1 MSRIDVSSA
10 PAGYLNVDKPGD
22 WTSSDVVVKLRGT
35 FGLRARGLKI
45 GHGGTLDPM
54 ATGVLLICIGSATRF
69 SDHLLSGDK
78 RYEISMM
85 LGVATDTYDSQG
97 KVVQQIDPDSV
108 TEGALRAAL
117 AKFRGEFDQVPPM
130 YSAIK
135 VGGRSLYRIARRGE
149 TIVRDPRRVQVH
161 FLDVTCWDPPFASV
175 AVECSKGF
183 YARSLAHDIGDEL
196 GCGAHVTSLRRTRSG
211 PFGIEDSIELSSL
224 IDLADHDEWRR
235 RLLPVDY
242 VIQHLPRVDVNGE
255 GSVDFKH
262 GRLVRC
268 VLHESIENNGRY
280 LRVYGTKGEFLGLGE
295 MGEDE
300 LFLQPRL
307 VIAN

>member
-10 PAGYLNVDKPGD
+10 PVGYLNVDKPTD
-22 WTSSDVVVKLRGT
+22 WTSSDVVVKLRGE

-54 ATGVLLICIGSATRF
+54 ATGVLPICIGSATRF
-69 SDHLLSGDK
+69 SDRLLSGDK

-97 KVVQQIDPDSV
+97 KVVQQVDADSV
-108 TEGALRAAL
+108 TEGAFRAAL

-135 VGGRSLYRIARRGE
+135 VGGQSLYRIARRGE
-149 TIVRDPRRVQVH
+149 TIVRDPRRVRVH

-224 IDLADHDEWRR
+224 IDLTDHDEWRR

-242 VIQHLPRVDVNGE
+242 VIQDLPRVDVNGE

-268 VLHESIENNGRY
+268 VSHESIENNGRY
-280 LRVYGTKGEFLGLGE
+280 LRVYGTKGEFLGLGK
-295 MGEDE
+295 MGEDRF
-300 LFLQPRL
+300 FLQPRL
-307 VIAN
+307 VIGN